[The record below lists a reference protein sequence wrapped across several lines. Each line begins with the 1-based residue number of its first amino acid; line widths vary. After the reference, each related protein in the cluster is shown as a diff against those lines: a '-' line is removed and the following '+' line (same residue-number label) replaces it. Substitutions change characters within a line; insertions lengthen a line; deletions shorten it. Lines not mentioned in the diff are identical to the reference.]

1 MKKEIKKLP
10 RYNIDDIVYAR
21 STDDAE
27 LVLMCKV
34 LGAECKCSE
43 PSDWEWYYSLSSYR
57 LAKKVDIFICAES
70 NLFIKKDDV
79 DIPF

>member
-10 RYNIDDIVYAR
+10 RHNIDDIVYAHSR
-21 STDDAE
+21 DDAE

-43 PSDWEWYYSLSSYR
+43 PSDWEWYYSLSAYK
-57 LAKKVDIFICAES
+57 LAKRVDTFICAES
-70 NLFIKKDDV
+70 DLLTKKENLDF
-79 DIPF
+79 

>member
-21 STDDAE
+21 SVDDAE
-27 LVLMCKV
+27 IVLMCKV
-34 LGAECKCSE
+34 LGAECNCSE
-43 PSDWEWYYSLSSYR
+43 SSDWEWYYSLSAYK
-57 LAKKVDIFICAES
+57 LAKQVDTFIRAES
-70 NLFIKKDDV
+70 NLLTKKEDV

>member
-10 RYNIDDIVYAR
+10 RYKIDDIVYAC
-21 STDDAE
+21 SADDAE

-43 PSDWEWYYSLSSYR
+43 PSDWEWYYSLSTYK
-57 LAKKVDIFICAES
+57 LAKKVDTFICAES
-70 NLFIKKDDV
+70 DLLIEKEDV
-79 DIPF
+79 DMPF